1 MMGLMVNKS
10 ALLFILFIKSVKEI
24 NKFLSFCTG
33 VFFLYFYP
41 IYGDFKPFDI
51 FMILLFFI
59 NIPYLS
65 KMRVFRF
72 DILFFL
78 FICFALFSL
87 LFSKEITFMNSL
99 LQTLRYLFYFI
110 VARLISNISE
120 QTEMFIKGLSVSF
133 LLTVIYNIFDLIY
146 YYFSGSCRSLS
157 EQLIPTNPEKILVH
171 KLPLE
176 FLGCLYYRVHGFSWD
191 PGGLYPLMIVL
202 ALFLERLKGKSK
214 YLHISGIF
222 SFIAFSRTG
231 ILGYVIALV
240 YKTNKFIIY
249 IVLFIIFLFMVLIN
263 TTGYINKIDEGTAR
277 HLSYPFLAYIHVF
290 SNPIRYISGTG
301 LRGSLYALPHKS
313 ELPPY
318 FSGFGDVI
326 SGNAVV
332 ESIWI
337 NILLGSGLIGFL
349 MFFLWIRIGL
359 KNDLMFI
366 TLFIVG
372 LFYTF
377 DSSQFCFFI
386 PFTMNILR
394 KMDDLKQ
401 YRVRKK

>member
-24 NKFLSFCTG
+24 KKFLSFCSG

-51 FMILLFFI
+51 FMILLFLL
-59 NIPYLS
+59 NIPYLL

-78 FICFALFSL
+78 FIYFALFSL
-87 LFSKEITFMNSL
+87 LFSEEITFMNSL

-110 VARLISNISE
+110 VARLISNKYK

-133 LLTVIYNIFDLIY
+133 LLTFIYNIFDLIY
-146 YYFSGSCRSLS
+146 YYFYGSCQSLS
-157 EQLIPTNPEKILVH
+157 QQLIPTNPEKILVH
-171 KLPLE
+171 KLPIE

-222 SFIAFSRTG
+222 SFIAFSRTA
-231 ILGYVIALV
+231 ILGYVIALL
-240 YKTNKFIIY
+240 YKANKFITY
-249 IVLFIIFLFMVLIN
+249 IVLFILFLIMVLIY
-263 TTGYINKIDEGTAR
+263 TTGYINNLAEGTAR
-277 HLSYPFLAYIHVF
+277 HLSYPILAFIHVF

-301 LRGSLYALPHKS
+301 LRGSLSALLHES
-313 ELPPY
+313 GLPPY
-318 FSGFGDVI
+318 ISGFFIEIGRI
-326 SGNAVV
+326 AVV

-359 KNDLMFI
+359 KNNLIFI

-372 LFYTF
+372 QFYTF
-377 DSSQFCFFI
+377 DSSQFCFLI

-401 YRVRKK
+401 YRVIKK